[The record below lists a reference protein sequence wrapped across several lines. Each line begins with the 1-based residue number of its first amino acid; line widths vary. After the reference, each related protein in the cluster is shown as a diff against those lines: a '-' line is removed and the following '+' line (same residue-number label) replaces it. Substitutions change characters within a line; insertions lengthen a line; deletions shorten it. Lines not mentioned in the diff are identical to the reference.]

1 MSFNKN
7 FTIGTKLLSGT
18 LTVVTLGVVV
28 MAALFYI
35 IASNIRTESAI
46 EYADA
51 LAHGHT
57 KDIQA
62 KLEVPMDAART
73 IAQIMEGYEA
83 LNPIERRSDYNNIL
97 KRVLEANPEF
107 IGVWSCWEPNALDN
121 LDSRYRN
128 TTGSD
133 STGRFIP
140 YWHRGNGELAVEP
153 LEGYDQDGIGD
164 YYQVSLKT
172 GEEALIEPYQYTIGN
187 KQVWITSLV
196 APIKKNG
203 IVIGVAGIDIT
214 IDQLQTEIEQIKP
227 YKTGVAAIFGNT
239 GSVVAHFDKS
249 RLGKQMRETE
259 IDMAGNNI
267 EAFADAIRSGKEYN
281 FTNHSSQLG
290 TDVYILSHPITVGHS
305 KNPWSLAIGIPMSSV
320 LAPVKKLLILI
331 VFIGIIIV
339 SIAAI
344 SLVVLARSITRPIVR
359 VVDMLKDVSEG
370 EGDLTQ
376 KIEILSGDEIGEMAK
391 YFNITFDKIR
401 ILVSLVKHQSSA
413 LQNVGVTL
421 SSNMTE
427 TAAAINQISANIQSI
442 KNQTINQSASVTET
456 SATMEQITRGIDKL
470 NQLIENQSANVTESS
485 AAIEEMMASINNVTQ
500 TLVKNGENLKKLT
513 LSSESG
519 RNDLNKIAE
528 DIQLVAKD
536 SEGLLEV
543 SKVIQNIASQTDLLA
558 MNAAIEAAH
567 AGDSGKGFAV
577 VADEVRKLA
586 ESSGVQAKTVST
598 VLNRIKTSIETITR
612 STEFVLERFNTIES
626 EIKTVNEQETNIR
639 SAMEEQASG
648 SKQVL
653 EAISQLNDITQKVKS
668 GSGEMFTGS
677 QQVLKETLNLNS
689 ITQEITNGMNE
700 MATGTEQ
707 VIVAVNKVNELTEEN
722 KTSIDELMN
731 EVKKFKVE

>member
-1 MSFNKN
+1 
-7 FTIGTKLLSGT
+7 
-18 LTVVTLGVVV
+18 
-28 MAALFYI
+28 
-35 IASNIRTESAI
+35 
-46 EYADA
+46 
-51 LAHGHT
+51 
-57 KDIQA
+57 
-62 KLEVPMDAART
+62 
-73 IAQIMEGYEA
+73 
-83 LNPIERRSDYNNIL
+83 
-97 KRVLEANPEF
+97 
-107 IGVWSCWEPNALDN
+107 
-121 LDSRYRN
+121 
-128 TTGSD
+128 
-133 STGRFIP
+133 
-140 YWHRGNGELAVEP
+140 
-153 LEGYDQDGIGD
+153 
-164 YYQVSLKT
+164 
-172 GEEALIEPYQYTIGN
+172 
-187 KQVWITSLV
+187 
-196 APIKKNG
+196 
-203 IVIGVAGIDIT
+203 
-214 IDQLQTEIEQIKP
+214 
-227 YKTGVAAIFGNT
+227 
-239 GSVVAHFDKS
+239 
-249 RLGKQMRETE
+249 
-259 IDMAGNNI
+259 
-267 EAFADAIRSGKEYN
+267 
-281 FTNHSSQLG
+281 
-290 TDVYILSHPITVGHS
+290 
-305 KNPWSLAIGIPMSSV
+305 
-320 LAPVKKLLILI
+320 
-331 VFIGIIIV
+331 
-339 SIAAI
+339 
-344 SLVVLARSITRPIVR
+344 
-359 VVDMLKDVSEG
+359 
-370 EGDLTQ
+370 
-376 KIEILSGDEIGEMAK
+376 
-391 YFNITFDKIR
+391 
-401 ILVSLVKHQSSA
+401 
-413 LQNVGVTL
+413 
-421 SSNMTE
+421 
-427 TAAAINQISANIQSI
+427 
-442 KNQTINQSASVTET
+442 
-456 SATMEQITRGIDKL
+456 MEQITRGIDKL

>member
-1 MSFNKN
+1 MKILHKMYVVIGMFLLVFTLMVVIDYFSAEFLSKNIYKQKQSTLNELELTNAIQRSLLEMRYLFGQMVLAENAQQVEYAYGKITLLTEDLNKYLDVLSGGGKVDCILRTN
-7 FTIGTKLLSGT
+7 NQTLKSIDHEVVKNDEINLVHIEIKTMLLELISNTEDTVGLIKRKMGFIENNDLDRLALISTQLQRKIIQVNPIFLRCIEKANEIYIASGEINLQKENQTNKTNKIFYITKLSL
-18 LTVVTLGVVV
+18 
-28 MAALFYI
+28 
-35 IASNIRTESAI
+35 
-46 EYADA
+46 
-51 LAHGHT
+51 
-57 KDIQA
+57 
-62 KLEVPMDAART
+62 T
-73 IAQIMEGYEA
+73 IAILFVISLFGVLISLSISKNINSIVPVMEQISNYNYYVS
-83 LNPIERRSDYNNIL
+83 LNPRLIESKD
-97 KRVLEANPEF
+97 E
-107 IGVWSCWEPNALDN
+107 
-121 LDSRYRN
+121 
-128 TTGSD
+128 
-133 STGRFIP
+133 
-140 YWHRGNGELAVEP
+140 
-153 LEGYDQDGIGD
+153 
-164 YYQVSLKT
+164 T
-172 GEEALIEPYQYTIGN
+172 GE
-187 KQVWITSLV
+187 
-196 APIKKNG
+196 
-203 IVIGVAGIDIT
+203 
-214 IDQLQTEIEQIKP
+214 
-227 YKTGVAAIFGNT
+227 
-239 GSVVAHFDKS
+239 
-249 RLGKQMRETE
+249 
-259 IDMAGNNI
+259 
-267 EAFADAIRSGKEYN
+267 
-281 FTNHSSQLG
+281 
-290 TDVYILSHPITVGHS
+290 
-305 KNPWSLAIGIPMSSV
+305 
-320 LAPVKKLLILI
+320 
-331 VFIGIIIV
+331 
-339 SIAAI
+339 
-344 SLVVLARSITRPIVR
+344 LARSISN
-359 VVDMLKDVSEG
+359 MLSN
-370 EGDLTQ
+370 TN
-376 KIEILSGDEIGEMAK
+376 ILLSVIRSQIGKSGH
-391 YFNITFDKIR
+391 
-401 ILVSLVKHQSSA
+401 LS
-413 LQNVGVTL
+413 VTL

-722 KTSIDELMN
+722 KTSIDELIN